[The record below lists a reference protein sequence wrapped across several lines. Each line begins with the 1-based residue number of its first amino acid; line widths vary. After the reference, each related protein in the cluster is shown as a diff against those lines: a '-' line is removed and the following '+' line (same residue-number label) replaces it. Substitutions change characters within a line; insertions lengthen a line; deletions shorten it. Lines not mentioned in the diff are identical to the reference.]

1 MKQPFSWILISFS
14 IFLILSSQY
23 LFNGDRMILDLKY
36 DVGQHVI
43 PLEQRSLLKEKDREA
58 GGGGSGGGSGGGC
71 VVVAEGARNG
81 GVVSETDE
89 GTKSEDM

>member
-1 MKQPFSWILISFS
+1 
-14 IFLILSSQY
+14 
-23 LFNGDRMILDLKY
+23 MILDLKY
-36 DVGQHVI
+36 NVGQHVI

-58 GGGGSGGGSGGGC
+58 GGGGSGGGGGGGSGGGSGGGC